1 MRYSYKDGMA
11 KTQGRTHACHV
22 ALFSVK
28 PAAVR
33 HLCSLL
39 HDRKSLRPSLHKPAI
54 HAPLNHE
61 ISLII
66 LIFLFSLVNDIERFC
81 NLLRIEI
88 AKYNGRVKC
97 SLEIPI
103 YRY

>member
-1 MRYSYKDGMA
+1 MPAMWHLFPQSQLLYDIFAPSCMIEK
-11 KTQGRTHACHV
+11 AC
-22 ALFSVK
+22 AL
-28 PAAVR
+28 
-33 HLCSLL
+33 L
-39 HDRKSLRPSLHKPAI
+39 LHKPAI

-81 NLLRIEI
+81 DLLRIEI

-97 SLEIPI
+97 GLETPI
-103 YRY
+103 CRYCCSHGS

>member
-22 ALFSVK
+22 ALVSAK

-39 HDRKSLRPSLHKPAI
+39 HDRKACALLLHKPAI

-81 NLLRIEI
+81 DLLRIEI
-88 AKYNGRVKC
+88 ANIMG
-97 SLEIPI
+97 E
-103 YRY
+103 